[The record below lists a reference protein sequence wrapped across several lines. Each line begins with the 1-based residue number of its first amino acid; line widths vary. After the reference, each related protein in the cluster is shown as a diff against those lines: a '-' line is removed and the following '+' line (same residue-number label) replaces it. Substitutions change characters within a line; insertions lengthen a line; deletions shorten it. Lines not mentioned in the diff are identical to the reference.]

1 VLIMVKSSDT
11 FYLRTTKD
19 VGNTNTYH
27 EKELDLGAFV
37 DPLGASVL
45 RIHSVSIAYSDNT
58 GRSTELAGNESGAV
72 QWQLSTQNQTDIV
85 LASDKSIVSS
95 GRLICFNDQGT
106 QKLPSYADDAVDVSP
121 QTFKNGY
128 LVGVDTLYFG
138 GAATTTWAGDQY
150 ISIILECTTEKLN
163 KESAVALALSQQ

>member
-1 VLIMVKSSDT
+1 MAKTSDV

-19 VGNTNTYH
+19 LGNTNTYH

-45 RIHSVSIAYSDNT
+45 RIHSVSIVYSDNT
-58 GRSTELAGNESGAV
+58 GRSTTLAGNEVGAI

-85 LASDKSIVSS
+85 LASDRSIVSS
-95 GRLICFNDQGT
+95 GRLLAFNDQGT
-106 QKLPSYADDAVDVSP
+106 AKLPSWAGDSVDLSP
-121 QTFKNGY
+121 QQFANGY
-128 LVGVDTLYFG
+128 LIGTDTLYFG
-138 GAATTTWAGDQY
+138 GAATTTWLGDQY
-150 ISIILECTTEKLN
+150 VTIVLECTTEKLN

>member
-1 VLIMVKSSDT
+1 MPKTSDT

-19 VGNTNTYH
+19 VGNTNAYH

-45 RIHSVSIAYSDNT
+45 RIHSVSIVYSDNT
-58 GRSTELAGNESGAV
+58 GRSTELAANETGAV
-72 QWQLSTQNQTDIV
+72 QWQLATQNQTDIV

-95 GRLICFNDQGT
+95 GRLLCFNDQGT
-106 QKLPSYADDAVDVSP
+106 QKLPSYASDSVDLSP
-121 QTFKNGY
+121 QTYKNGY
-128 LVGVDTLYFG
+128 LIGVDTLYFG
-138 GAATTTWAGDQY
+138 GSASTSWAGDQY
-150 ISIILECTTEKLN
+150 VSIILECTTEKLN

>member
-1 VLIMVKSSDT
+1 MVKSSDT

-19 VGNTNTYH
+19 CGNTNTYH
-27 EKELDLGAFV
+27 EKALDLGAFV

-58 GRSTELAGNESGAV
+58 GRSTELAANETGAV
-72 QWQLSTQNQTDIV
+72 QWQLATQVQTDIV

-95 GRLICFNDQGT
+95 GRLIAFNDQAS
-106 QKLPSYADDAVDVSP
+106 QKLPSYVSDAVDLSP
-121 QTFKNGY
+121 QTYKNGY
-128 LVGVDTLYFG
+128 LIGVDTLYFG
-138 GAATTTWAGDQY
+138 GSASTSWAGDQY
-150 ISIILECTTEKLN
+150 VSIILECTTEKLN